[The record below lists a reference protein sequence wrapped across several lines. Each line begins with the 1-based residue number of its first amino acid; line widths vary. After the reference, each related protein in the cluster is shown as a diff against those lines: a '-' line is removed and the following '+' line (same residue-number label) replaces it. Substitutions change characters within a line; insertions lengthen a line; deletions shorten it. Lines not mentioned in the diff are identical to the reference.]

1 MSECKSSQIV
11 SKQLLHEAIAQSKTR
26 NDKMITAIVATSPR
40 WGPAV
45 VQAAA
50 FTLTAIILSN

>member
-1 MSECKSSQIV
+1 
-11 SKQLLHEAIAQSKTR
+11 
-26 NDKMITAIVATSPR
+26 MITAIVATSPW